1 MSITVTAAKIE
12 PSHIQIGRIKIA
24 LKTGEVEIPED
35 MEMSEAAKFFWD
47 EVRKY
52 ASNS

>member
-1 MSITVTAAKIE
+1 MTTITSAKIE
-12 PSHIQIGRIKIA
+12 AYIQIGRIKIA

-35 MEMSEAAKFFWD
+35 MEMSEAAKLFWD

-52 ASNS
+52 ANDC